1 MPVIDNFTA
10 KGLAMYK
17 MILCQRYLRTR
28 YIALASIISVTL
40 GVATMIVVN
49 SVMAGFGTEMRSRI
63 QGILSDII
71 IETRS
76 TNGEFDPDFHKQLV
90 RELVG
95 KYIAGVTATVE
106 VHAILSYPYGG
117 EWVPHPVILV
127 GIDPESKS
135 EVGPLVEYL
144 QSYRPRTE
152 NGKEIPA
159 ERSLDETLG
168 WELTPAMMAARIE
181 KRKRK
186 DEIDKLQREIAK
198 KRKHDQGIDAE
209 TSAEPHHSGQ
219 TADASSG
226 DQVAESDSDAD
237 MLKELINGP
246 NTTASDEENVA
257 TAPLGALMP
266 GRIYVGEGLA
276 SYIQQDPETQQ
287 NKTYVMIKP
296 GDDVKFTTYVAGT
309 PSPVYF
315 DATVV
320 DTFKTG
326 MSDYDSNLVYCNIE
340 YLQQKRKMIR
350 ENEDGSKVGA
360 FTQLQIKL
368 KDYKNAPK
376 VMEILRSKF
385 TPDAFIVKT
394 WEQRQGPLLA
404 AVDVESSIL
413 NILLFL
419 IITVAGFG
427 ILAIF
432 FMIVVEKTRDIGIL
446 KALGASSSGVMS
458 IFLTYGLLLGIVGAG
473 AGVVFGLLF
482 VHYIN
487 QIEAFVTF
495 VTGREVF
502 PEKIYYFKDI
512 PTHVEPLTVVWVS
525 VGAIMIAVLASVLP
539 ARRAARLRP
548 VQALR
553 YE

>member
-1 MPVIDNFTA
+1 
-10 KGLAMYK
+10 MYK
-17 MILCQRYLRTR
+17 LILCQRYLRTR

-49 SVMAGFGTEMRSRI
+49 SVMAGFGTEMKSRI

-71 IETRS
+71 IETRNS
-76 TNGEFDPDFHKQLV
+76 NGEFDPEARKNEV
-90 RELVG
+90 RDLIG
-95 KYIAGVTATVE
+95 KYLVGVTATVE
-106 VHAILSYPYGG
+106 VHAILNYKYGG
-117 EWVPHPVILV
+117 DYVPHPVILV

-135 EVGPLVEYL
+135 EVGPLVDYL
-144 QSYRPRTE
+144 QSYQPRTE
-152 NGKEIPA
+152 SGQILPA
-159 ERSLDETLG
+159 IRSRDEPLS
-168 WELTPAMMAARIE
+168 WNLPPSVMEERIE
-181 KRKRK
+181 RAKLEKLKNEIRKRRDS
-186 DEIDKLQREIAK
+186 DEIEDAKIEAGIAK
-198 KRKHDQGIDAE
+198 RASNEAESTVDTGSVEDAPHDDFDTE
-209 TSAEPHHSGQ
+209 
-219 TADASSG
+219 TADQE
-226 DQVAESDSDAD
+226 DQ
-237 MLKELINGP
+237 LGK
-246 NTTASDEENVA
+246 
-257 TAPLGALMP
+257 PLN
-266 GRIYVGEGLA
+266 GRIYVGVGLA
-276 SYIQQDPETQQ
+276 TFNQQDPDTNET
-287 NKTYVMIKP
+287 KTYDMIRP
-296 GDDVKFTTYVAGT
+296 GQDVRISTYSAGT
-309 PSPVYF
+309 PSEVHF
-315 DATVV
+315 AATVV

-326 MSDYDSNLVYCNIE
+326 MSDYDSNLVYCNLE
-340 YLQQKRKMIR
+340 ELQRVRKMIGVNDKGER
-350 ENEDGSKVGA
+350 VGA

-368 KDYKNAPK
+368 KDYKDAPK
-376 VMEILRSKF
+376 VMDILRASFAADKY
-385 TPDAFIVKT
+385 IVKT

-473 AGVVFGLLF
+473 AGVGFGLLF

-487 QIEAFVTF
+487 QIESFVTF

-512 PTHVEPLTVVWVS
+512 PTHVEPFTVFWVS
-525 VGAIMIAVLASVLP
+525 FGAVMIAVLASVLP

>member
-1 MPVIDNFTA
+1 
-10 KGLAMYK
+10 MYK
-17 MILCQRYLRTR
+17 LLLCQRYLRTR

-49 SVMAGFGTEMRSRI
+49 SVMAGFGTEMRTRI

-71 IETRS
+71 IITRS
-76 TNGEFDPDFHKQLV
+76 MNGEIDPEARKAEVRQLV
-90 RELVG
+90 GE
-95 KYIAGVTATVE
+95 YITGVTATVE
-106 VHAILSYPYGG
+106 IHAILSYKYGG
-117 EWVPHPVILV
+117 DWVPHPINLV

-135 EVGPLVEYL
+135 EVGPIVGSL
-144 QSYRPRTE
+144 QSYLPQ
-152 NGKEIPA
+152 EIDGVKVPA
-159 ERSLDETLG
+159 EREKNEPLS
-168 WELTPAMMAARIE
+168 WELTPAAMAERVERARWYKDQELKREMMASGSAPAGDPAAAGGDSLLDLE
-181 KRKRK
+181 MPEEAPVLGKLRK
-186 DEIDKLQREIAK
+186 
-198 KRKHDQGIDAE
+198 
-209 TSAEPHHSGQ
+209 
-219 TADASSG
+219 
-226 DQVAESDSDAD
+226 
-237 MLKELINGP
+237 
-246 NTTASDEENVA
+246 
-257 TAPLGALMP
+257 
-266 GRIYVGEGLA
+266 GRLFVGVGLA
-276 SYIQQDPETQQ
+276 TYTQVDPETQKL
-287 NKTYVMIKP
+287 KTYDMIKP
-296 GDDVKFTTYVAGT
+296 GDDVKISTIQAGT
-309 PSPVYF
+309 PEPVHF
-315 DATVV
+315 EATIV

-326 MSDYDSNLVYCNIE
+326 MSEYDSTLVYCNLDH
-340 YLQQKRKMIR
+340 LQEVRKMIHTK
-350 ENEDGSKVGA
+350 EDGSTVGG
-360 FTQLQIKL
+360 FTSLQIKL
-368 KDYKNAPK
+368 KDYKDAPK
-376 VMEILRSKF
+376 VMEVLRSHF
-385 TPDAFIVKT
+385 SADRYIVKT
-394 WEQRQGPLLA
+394 WEQQQGPLLA

-458 IFLTYGLLLGIVGAG
+458 IFLAYGLLLGMVGAG

-487 QIEAFVTF
+487 EIEAFVTL

-512 PTHVEPLTVVWVS
+512 PTHVEPLTVAWVT
-525 VGAIMIAVLASVLP
+525 VGAILIAVLASVLP

>member
-1 MPVIDNFTA
+1 
-10 KGLAMYK
+10 MYK
-17 MILCQRYLRTR
+17 LLLCQRYLRTR

-49 SVMAGFGTEMRSRI
+49 SVMAGFGSEMRSRI

-76 TNGEFDPDFHKQLV
+76 MNGEFDPEGYKAKI

-95 KYIAGVTATVE
+95 KYIVGVTATVE
-106 VHAILSYPYGG
+106 VHAVLSYKYGPDYL
-117 EWVPHPVILV
+117 PHPINLI

-135 EVGPLVEYL
+135 EVGPLIDYL
-144 QSYRPRTE
+144 QSYHSQTE
-152 NGKEIPA
+152 DGKVIPA
-159 ERSLDETLG
+159 ERSLSEPIG
-168 WELTPAMMAARIE
+168 WELTPAAQTRRLENAQYFKEME
-181 KRKRK
+181 KLRAQMRA
-186 DEIDKLQREIAK
+186 QQK
-198 KRKHDQGIDAE
+198 KE
-209 TSAEPHHSGQ
+209 EPDPEEMFGDVPPS
-219 TADASSG
+219 TADAE
-226 DQVAESDSDAD
+226 AEA
-237 MLKELINGP
+237 
-246 NTTASDEENVA
+246 EEN
-257 TAPLGALMP
+257 LGQP
-266 GRIYVGEGLA
+266 QKGRLYIGEGMAKYLGL
-276 SYIQQDPETQQ
+276 DPDTKQPR
-287 NKTYVMIKP
+287 TF
-296 GDDVKFTTYVAGT
+296 DVIRTGTDVRITTYSAGT
-309 PSPVYF
+309 PSPKYF
-315 DATVV
+315 VATVV

-326 MSDYDSNLVYCNIE
+326 MSEYDSNLVYCNLE
-340 YLQQKRKMIR
+340 HLQEVRGMIR
-350 ENEDGSKVGA
+350 RNEDGTETRA
-360 FTQLQIKL
+360 FTSLQIKL
-368 KDYKNAPK
+368 RDYKDAPK
-376 VMEILRSKF
+376 VLEILKANFSAEHF
-385 TPDAFIVKT
+385 NVNT

-458 IFLTYGLLLGIVGAG
+458 IFLAYGLLLGLVGAG
-473 AGVVFGLLF
+473 AGVGVGLLF
-482 VHYIN
+482 VYYIN
-487 QIEAFVTF
+487 EIEKFITL

-512 PTHVEPLTVVWVS
+512 PTHVDPFTVCWVAF
-525 VGAIMIAVLASVLP
+525 GAVMIAVLASVLP
-539 ARRAARLRP
+539 ARRASRLRP

>member
-1 MPVIDNFTA
+1 
-10 KGLAMYK
+10 MYK
-17 MILCQRYLRTR
+17 LILCQRYLRTR

-63 QGILSDII
+63 QGILSDVIVL
-71 IETRS
+71 TRS
-76 TNGEFDPDFHKQLV
+76 MNGELDPEGQKALV
-90 RELVG
+90 RELIG
-95 KYIAGVTATVE
+95 DYISGVTAVVE
-106 VHAILSYPYGG
+106 VHAILSYRYLGDYI
-117 EWVPHPVILV
+117 PHPVTLV
-127 GIDPESKS
+127 GIDPESKA
-135 EVGPLVEYL
+135 EVGPLRNYL
-144 QSYRPRTE
+144 TSYQSRIE
-152 NGKEIPA
+152 NGVEIPA
-159 ERSLDETLG
+159 ERQSSEPITWD
-168 WELTPAMMAARIE
+168 LTPAVQKERILRTLRDQKLLSAIKQHQPAEDAAN
-181 KRKRK
+181 KNAT
-186 DEIDKLQREIAK
+186 DGGSDIDGDLQFTE
-198 KRKHDQGIDAE
+198 
-209 TSAEPHHSGQ
+209 
-219 TADASSG
+219 
-226 DQVAESDSDAD
+226 
-237 MLKELINGP
+237 
-246 NTTASDEENVA
+246 TTAQKQPGEPMDGRLFVGIQMA
-257 TAPLGALMP
+257 TFT
-266 GRIYVGEGLA
+266 
-276 SYIQQDPETQQ
+276 QTDPTTQQ
-287 NKTYVMIKP
+287 LKTYEMFKP
-296 GDDVKFTTYVAGT
+296 GDDVKISTVTAGT
-309 PSPVYF
+309 PQAVHF

-326 MSDYDSNLVYCNIE
+326 MSEYDSMLVYCNID
-340 YLQQKRKMIR
+340 YLQRIRNMIHKNDD
-350 ENEDGSKVGA
+350 ETEVGG

-368 KDYKNAPK
+368 KDYKDAPK
-376 VMEILRSKF
+376 VMEILRS
-385 TPDAFIVKT
+385 AFPAERYLVKT
-394 WEQRQGPLLA
+394 WEMQQGPLLA

-458 IFLTYGLLLGIVGAG
+458 IFLTYGLLLGCVGAG
-473 AGVVFGLLF
+473 AGVGFGLLF
-482 VHYIN
+482 VRYIN
-487 QIEAFVTF
+487 QIESLVTY

-512 PTHVEPLTVVWVS
+512 PTHVEPLTVAWVS

>member
-1 MPVIDNFTA
+1 
-10 KGLAMYK
+10 MYK
-17 MILCQRYLRTR
+17 LILCQRYLRTR

-49 SVMAGFGTEMRSRI
+49 SVMAGFGTEMRNRI

-71 IETRS
+71 IDTRS
-76 TNGEFDPDFHKQLV
+76 MNGEFDPEGQKELI
-90 RELVG
+90 RRLVG
-95 KYIAGVTATVE
+95 KYIVGVTATVE

-117 EWVPHPVILV
+117 DYIPHPITLV

-135 EVGPLVEYL
+135 EVGPLVDYL
-144 QSYRPRTE
+144 SSYQPRTE
-152 NGKEIPA
+152 NGVVLPA
-159 ERSLDETLG
+159 ERAHDEKLS
-168 WELTPAMMAARIE
+168 WNLTPEAMEQRVRLAELRQRNHLRQDPARTEQAAE
-181 KRKRK
+181 
-186 DEIDKLQREIAK
+186 
-198 KRKHDQGIDAE
+198 
-209 TSAEPHHSGQ
+209 
-219 TADASSG
+219 
-226 DQVAESDSDAD
+226 DQVNMPTDDDEPSEPTRSD
-237 MLKELINGP
+237 GP
-246 NTTASDEENVA
+246 VR
-257 TAPLGALMP
+257 LGDLMK
-266 GRIYVGEGLA
+266 GRLYVGVGLA
-276 SYIQQDPETQQ
+276 TYAQQDPETGQL
-287 NKTYVMIKP
+287 KTYEMIRP
-296 GDDVKFTTYVAGT
+296 GVDVKISTIKAGK
-309 PSPVYF
+309 PDPVHF

-326 MSDYDSNLVYCNIE
+326 MSEYDSMLVYCNLD
-340 YLQQKRKMIR
+340 YLQNVRKMIKP
-350 ENEDGSKVGA
+350 NEDGSEGEVGG
-360 FTQLQIKL
+360 FTSLQIKL
-368 KDYKNAPK
+368 KDYKDAPK
-376 VMEILRSKF
+376 VMDILRSSF
-385 TPDAFIVKT
+385 SADRYIVKT

-404 AVDVESSIL
+404 AVDVEASIL

-458 IFLTYGLLLGIVGAG
+458 IFLTYGLLLGMVGAG

-487 QIEAFVTF
+487 QIEAFVTL

-512 PTHVEPLTVVWVS
+512 PTHVEPFTVVWVS
-525 VGAIMIAVLASVLP
+525 LGAIMIAVLASVLP